1 MSPWFLLQG
10 TRVARAHGPA
20 VEITMLRTWKQ
31 SPRRTPTFGLWS
43 AAVIAAD
50 SLLVGARCALAAA
63 VMASTPSAVAITA
76 SNLGRTL
83 DMTCNVSGSG
93 RRGARSRQRR
103 R

>member
-1 MSPWFLLQG
+1 
-10 TRVARAHGPA
+10 
-20 VEITMLRTWKQ
+20 MLRTWKQ

-83 DMTCNVSGSG
+83 DMTCNVIFAGQG
-93 RRGARSRQRR
+93 LPLADPAHAGQNTGLRRSLFAHGVR
-103 R
+103 